1 MRVVA
6 FASDK
11 DGMSKSTTV
20 LNLAY
25 AAAKVRMK
33 MAVLDLGS
41 RALVAVGQPCKRVEY
56 NVHILITS

>member
-11 DGMSKSTTV
+11 GEISKSTTA

-25 AAAKVRMK
+25 AATEDRMK
-33 MAVLDLGS
+33 MAVLDLGPQAS
-41 RALVAVGQPCKRVEY
+41 VAIGQPCQHVEC
-56 NVHILITS
+56 